1 MENLL
6 SKIFIVLAVVGII
19 DAILTA
25 LEYTGKG
32 LGHCSIN
39 QVVNCETVIT
49 SGHTSIDGIPFWVT
63 GLIWFPLLLLLGLY
77 LTKGGTWR
85 LRGEILLPILMIGN
99 LFTIYLWYLELGV
112 IGAVCPYCV
121 SLYFINYALTG
132 LVIVDLI
139 S

>member
-6 SKIFIVLAVVGII
+6 SKIFIALSIVGII

-25 LEYTGKG
+25 LEYTAKVK
-32 LGHCSIN
+32 LDCTISSQISCIPVIN
-39 QVVNCETVIT
+39 

-63 GLIWFPLLLLLGLY
+63 GLIWFPLMLVLGLY

-85 LRGEILLPILMIGN
+85 LGADVLLPILMIGN

-112 IGAVCPYCV
+112 IGAICPYCV
-121 SLYFINYALTG
+121 SLYVVNYALTA
-132 LVIVDLI
+132 LVIFDLI